1 MTCEDARK
9 QLVLFH
15 YGELSFDEEE
25 AVHSHLDACEAC
37 RKELAGLRAMLDAV
51 DGSEAEPPVGL
62 LAQCRRELKYRM
74 RDEARSA
81 AAGGNFWQRLAGWL
95 PAPSM
100 WLKPAGAVALVAL
113 GFFAARLTIPGGD
126 ALRLAQTDPVAMRV
140 RSIEPADGGRVRL
153 VVEETRQRVLKG
165 RVDENAI
172 QQYLMAAAKDP
183 ADPGLRV
190 ESVELLN
197 RRGDSPDVRSV
208 LLAALQY
215 DPNPGVRLKAI
226 EGLRPY
232 AGEAATRMAL
242 ARALLFDDN
251 PGVRT
256 QAIDL
261 LAEKKSPD
269 IVGVFQEVL
278 KREENNYVRLR
289 TQKALRE
296 MNASV
301 ETF

>member
-1 MTCEDARK
+1 
-9 QLVLFH
+9 V
-15 YGELSFDEEE
+15 
-25 AVHSHLDACEAC
+25 
-37 RKELAGLRAMLDAV
+37 
-51 DGSEAEPPVGL
+51 
-62 LAQCRRELKYRM
+62 
-74 RDEARSA
+74 RDEARSSPA
-81 AAGGNFWQRLAGWL
+81 RGNFWRRLAEWL
-95 PAPSM
+95 PAPGM
-100 WLKPAGAVALVAL
+100 WLKPAGAVALLAL
-113 GFFAARLTIPGGD
+113 GFFAARLTQPGGE
-126 ALRLAQTDPVAMRV
+126 ALRMAQTDPVAMRV
-140 RSIEPADGGRVRL
+140 RSIEPVDGGRVRL

-165 RVDENAI
+165 RVDEIAI

-232 AGEAATRMAL
+232 AAEPATRMAL
-242 ARALLFDDN
+242 ARALLLDDN

-261 LAEKKSPD
+261 LAEKQSPD
-269 IVGVFQEVL
+269 IVGVFQEVM